1 MAIPNGAVLA
11 AVLPEL
17 PEPEPLCEPLPEP
30 PVPLVSPAGGSTNHP
45 ARMALRSTT
54 RLIFS
59 SESWFRRLSKLTFD
73 FFILIQIKNSA
84 YSLIRVFG
92 ISLSSDVLH
101 QRMNC
106 ATIVNYSF
114 ISSIV
119 NIR

>member
-1 MAIPNGAVLA
+1 MAIPNGAVLS
-11 AVLPEL
+11 AVLPDL
-17 PEPEPLCEPLPEP
+17 LEPDPLFEPLPDP
-30 PVPLVSPAGGSTNHP
+30 PVPLVSPAGGSTSHP

-73 FFILIQIKNSA
+73 FFILMQIKNFA

-92 ISLSSDVLH
+92 ISLSLDVHH

-114 ISSIV
+114 ISFYQ
-119 NIR
+119 